1 MDGPYKLL
9 IIDDHPF
16 FRQGV
21 KFYLS
26 SLKDFGLTEE
36 CSSGE
41 AALAFVSSSVPDVI
55 LMDLKMTG
63 MDGIATTEAL
73 LSINPNLRIL
83 ILTSYGSENQIRE
96 AINAGAAGYCLKDAP
111 PEELVTA
118 IKAVAE
124 GGTYLGRGIPL
135 KALSPNIST
144 EHNDN
149 IFSDRLIADL
159 TQREIDVLKL
169 LAVGL
174 GNKDIAK
181 KLIVSEKTVKTHV
194 ANILHKLD
202 VKTRTQAAL
211 LANKHDLF
219 REDNHG

>member
-1 MDGPYKLL
+1 MNRRYKLL

-26 SLKDFGLTEE
+26 SLNDFELIEE

-41 AALAFVSSSVPDVI
+41 GALEFISCSEPDVI
-55 LMDLKMTG
+55 LMDLKMAG
-63 MDGIATTEAL
+63 MDGIATTKAL
-73 LSINPNLRIL
+73 LSINPNQRIL
-83 ILTSYGSENQIRE
+83 ILTSYGSESQIRE

-111 PEELVTA
+111 PDELVTA

-135 KALSPNIST
+135 KALSLNTT
-144 EHNDN
+144 ENNDS
-149 IFSDRLIADL
+149 IFIDRLIADL
-159 TQREIDVLKL
+159 TQRELDVLKL
-169 LAVGL
+169 IAVGL
-174 GNKDIAK
+174 GNKDIAQ

-219 REDNHG
+219 REENHG